1 MTSGKPR
8 LRMAPSPTGSPHIGN
23 IRTAVFDYLYARHT
37 GGTFVLRI
45 EDTDRNRYVEGSLD
59 EMMYALRWMG
69 MQWDEGPEVD
79 GPFGPYFQSQRLDFY
94 HKYAQQLIESGRA
107 YYCYCTK
114 ERLEEMRKVQE
125 AAKLPPGYDRRCRAL
140 SKAECD
146 ALSKE
151 NPNPVI
157 RFAMKNEGTTELDDV
172 VRGHVSFR
180 NDLQDD
186 FIIVKADGFPT
197 YHFASVVDDHLMQIT
212 HVVRGDEWLSSAPK
226 HVQIYEA
233 LGWQPPVWVHPSLI
247 LDERGKKLSKRS
259 EAQTR
264 FLSYIEDGYL
274 PDAMLNF
281 LATMGWSAGEDRKLY
296 SREELIEKFSL
307 EGITNHPAIFD
318 LHKLNDLQGEYVRML
333 AVEALADMILPRL
346 QQAGYISDSPSNDDI
361 AYLRRV
367 TALVQDRL
375 VLLKEAPEMVAYFYT
390 EEFEYDEK
398 GARKHL
404 AKDTTPEILKAVMSK
419 LAGVESW
426 TTDSI
431 ETAIREVADDLQTT
445 AAGIIHPTR
454 MAVTGRTWGPGLFE
468 LMEVI
473 GKKSVIARLERC
485 IGELKNGI
493 AR

>member
-1 MTSGKPR
+1 
-8 LRMAPSPTGSPHIGN
+8 MAPSPTGSPHIGN

-37 GGTFVLRI
+37 GGAFVLRI
-45 EDTDRNRYVEGSLD
+45 EDTDRNRYVEGSLE

-79 GPFGPYFQSQRLDFY
+79 GPFGPYFQSQRLDLY
-94 HKYAQQLIESGRA
+94 HKYARQLIVAGRA

-114 ERLEEMRKVQE
+114 ERLEEMRGVQQ
-125 AAKLPPGYDRRCRAL
+125 AAKLPPGYDRRCRQL
-140 SKAECD
+140 SEAECETL
-146 ALSKE
+146 AKE

-157 RFAMKNEGTTELDDV
+157 RFAMQTEGITELDDV

-197 YHFASVVDDHLMQIT
+197 YHFASVIDDHLMEIT

-296 SREELIEKFSL
+296 SRQELVEKFSL

-333 AVEALADMILPRL
+333 TVEALADMILPRL
-346 QQAGYISDSPSNDDI
+346 QEAGYIGQTPSNEDI
-361 AYLRRV
+361 DYLRRV
-367 TALVQDRL
+367 TGLIQDRL
-375 VLLKEAPEMVAYFYT
+375 VLLKEAPEMIAYFYSD
-390 EEFEYDEK
+390 EFDYDEK

-419 LAGVESW
+419 LAGVEDW
-426 TTDSI
+426 TTDGI
-431 ETAIREVADDLQTT
+431 ETAIREVADDAETT

-473 GKKSVIARLERC
+473 GKTGVVTRLDRC
-485 IGELKNGI
+485 IGELKSGTV
-493 AR
+493 R

>member
-1 MTSGKPR
+1 MTPDKPR

-37 GGTFVLRI
+37 GGTFILRI
-45 EDTDRNRYVEGSLD
+45 EDTDRNRFVEGALE

-69 MQWDEGPEVD
+69 MQWDEGPEAGGD
-79 GPFGPYFQSQRLDFY
+79 FGPYFQSQRLDIY
-94 HKYAQQLIESGRA
+94 HQYADRLVEQGRA
-107 YYCYCTK
+107 YRCYCTR

-125 AAKLPPGYDRRCRAL
+125 AAKLPPGYDRRCRNL
-140 SKAECD
+140 SKEESGTLAQ
-146 ALSKE
+146 E

-157 RFAMKNEGTTELDDV
+157 RFAMNRDGTTELDDV

-186 FIIVKADGFPT
+186 FIIIKADGFPT
-197 YHFASVVDDHLMQIT
+197 YHFASVVDDHLMKIT

-233 LGWQPPVWVHPSLI
+233 LGWQAPVWVHPSLI
-247 LDERGKKLSKRS
+247 LDESGKKLSKRS

-274 PDAMLNF
+274 PEAMLNF

-296 SREELIEKFSL
+296 SREELIEKFAL

-318 LHKLNDLQGEYVRML
+318 LAKLNDLQGEYIRML
-333 AVEALADMILPRL
+333 AVEQLADMIQPRL
-346 QQAGYISDSPSNDDI
+346 QQAGYIGDSLAGDDI
-361 AYLRRV
+361 SYLLRV
-367 TALVQDRL
+367 TALIQDRL
-375 VLLKEAPEMVAYFYT
+375 VLLNEAADMVSYFYSD
-390 EEFEYDEK
+390 EFEYDEK

-404 AKDTTPEILKAVMSK
+404 AKDTTPAILKAVISK
-419 LAGVESW
+419 LSDVNSW
-426 TTDSI
+426 TVGDI
-431 ETAIREVADDLQTT
+431 ESAMRAVADDLAVK
-445 AAGIIHPTR
+445 AADIIHPTR

-473 GKKSVIARLERC
+473 GKSRVVARLERC
-485 IGELKNGI
+485 AGGL
-493 AR
+493 